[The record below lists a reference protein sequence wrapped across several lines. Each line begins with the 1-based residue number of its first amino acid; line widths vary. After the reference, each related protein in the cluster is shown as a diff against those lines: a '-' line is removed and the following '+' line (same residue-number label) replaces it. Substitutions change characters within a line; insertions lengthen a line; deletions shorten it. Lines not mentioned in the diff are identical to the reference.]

1 VLKRVLVTIL
11 ILLGLLPAGVW
22 FFGPA
27 LIAPRVNFEQG
38 PGGAIA
44 YISIA
49 QQLRTQATALW
60 NGKDIS
66 LKVTEP
72 EFSGMLSSALL
83 SGRTQ
88 HNPLRKVRA
97 ELRADQ
103 IRVESVLMVI
113 DDRVPK
119 RFQGPIG
126 LELWVRPQMA
136 AGAQVRFQITSAA
149 IGRIPVPIRLIQWAG
164 RTLQVDTPGFS
175 ASDAAITLPLGD
187 MVGSQIGRKVELKQ
201 FSVQQAELTMMAA
214 VSR

>member
-1 VLKRVLVTIL
+1 MLKRVLVTIL
-11 ILLGLLPAGVW
+11 VLCLLLPAGVW
-22 FFGPA
+22 VFGPA
-27 LIAPRVNFEQG
+27 LIAPRVDFEQG

-49 QQLRTQATALW
+49 QQLRTQAAALW

-66 LKVTEP
+66 LKVNEQ
-72 EFSGMLSSALL
+72 EFSGMLASALL

-113 DDRVPK
+113 DDRVPE

-136 AGAQVRFQITSAA
+136 ADGQVRFQITSAA
-149 IGRIPVPIRLIQWAG
+149 IGRIPVPISLIQWAG

-175 ASDAAITLPLGD
+175 ASDATITLPLGE
-187 MVGSQIGRKVELKQ
+187 MVGSQIGRTVQLKE
-201 FSVQQAELTMMAA
+201 FSVDQMELTMVAA
-214 VSR
+214 VSH